1 MKMARFCQKEGT
13 KWQSLSWHPPHVKPK
28 DAPVHR
34 VSMALVI
41 AEAKTNENGKILPA
55 RRNKQATDR
64 PTKVMLLSPSAEN
77 GRPALKI
84 ELCKGLHSFFLVLA
98 PWMWLAGFSLL
109 RTVEPPP
116 RTTMNRPSAN
126 KQSAGS
132 DYYVAAPPAH
142 ASFPVAV

>member
-1 MKMARFCQKEGT
+1 M
-13 KWQSLSWHPPHVKPK
+13 KPK
-28 DAPVHR
+28 DAPVNR

-41 AEAKTNENGKILPA
+41 VEAKTNENGKILPA

-98 PWMWLAGFSLL
+98 RLSRCGLLAWLQL
-109 RTVEPPP
+109 RSAEAEP
-116 RTTMNRPSAN
+116 TADGAEGRPNGHRAS
-126 KQSAGS
+126 SS
-132 DYYVAAPPAH
+132 D
-142 ASFPVAV
+142 

>member
-1 MKMARFCQKEGT
+1 
-13 KWQSLSWHPPHVKPK
+13 
-28 DAPVHR
+28 
-34 VSMALVI
+34 MALVI

-109 RTVEPPP
+109 GTVEPSP
-116 RTTMNRPSAN
+116 TTMNRPSAN

-132 DYYVAAPPAH
+132 DYYVATPPAH
-142 ASFPVAV
+142 ASCPVAV